1 MTPPSSSSCSATCR
15 NKALGLIAG
24 LAAAASAPHGGFILI
39 CCSVSLFPFDVSHI
53 PFLLLPICLRSRLC
67 PGQPTGCS
75 SSLMGRACSGYC
87 RLEVTPKSTLSH
99 PGAGLP
105 AANGKCPT
113 SPGPTVPT
121 SLLLS
126 PCFPPLLHPA
136 HFLIPLSLLVMP
148 PGRLRTP
155 RSWSWSLLHWR
166 MARVAQGTIG
176 DSRSVQGHLDV
187 WPGSDPEAT
196 FYPMTHVS
204 WQSKQVTSTNG

>member
-24 LAAAASAPHGGFILI
+24 LAAPASAPHGGFILI
-39 CCSVSLFPFDVSHI
+39 CCSVSLFPLGVSHI
-53 PFLLLPICLRSRLC
+53 LSLLLPIRLRSRLC

-75 SSLMGRACSGYC
+75 SPLMGRACSGYC
-87 RLEVTPKSTLSH
+87 RLEVTPKSTRSH

-105 AANGKCPT
+105 AADGECPA

-126 PCFPPLLHPA
+126 PTAPPSPSPD
-136 HFLIPLSLLVMP
+136 PLSLLVMP
-148 PGRLRTP
+148 PGRLRPP
-155 RSWSWSLLHWR
+155 RSWPWSLLHWR

-176 DSRSVQGHLDV
+176 NSRSVQGHLDV
-187 WPGSDPEAT
+187 WPGSDPEAN
-196 FYPMTHVS
+196 FYPTTHVS
-204 WQSKQVTSTNG
+204 WQSKRVMSTSG